1 MTLKLI
7 NFHLLLL
14 LVSCSYSF
22 DKEIINYGP
31 NLKSF
36 STVNIIKGET
46 SKSFVIKKLGPPS
59 FINPYDRKNVY
70 YISQKMKKEIG
81 NVNQFEEASF
91 LEIFY
96 NENDKVV
103 EYNFIKENLPNNISL
118 SKLNEKSIADD
129 RTSFEVLRNI
139 LSNLRRNNQN

>member
-1 MTLKLI
+1 MVLKFFNLY
-7 NFHLLLL
+7 LVLL
-14 LVSCSYSF
+14 LVSCSFSF

-31 NLKSF
+31 ILKSF
-36 STVNIIKGET
+36 DKIDIKKGKT

-96 NENDKVV
+96 NEKDKVIDF
-103 EYNFIKENLPNNISL
+103 NFKKQNLPNNFSL
-118 SKLNEKSIADD
+118 SKLNDKSIEDD

-139 LSNLRRNNQN
+139 LSNLRRNNEN